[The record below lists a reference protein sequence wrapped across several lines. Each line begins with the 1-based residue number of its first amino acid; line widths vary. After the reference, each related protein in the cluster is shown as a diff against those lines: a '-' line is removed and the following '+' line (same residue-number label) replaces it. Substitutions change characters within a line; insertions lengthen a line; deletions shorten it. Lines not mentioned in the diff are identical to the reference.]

1 MTERAPVHGMAS
13 EIMWHL
19 LPPTGCSKISEA
31 MCWDLHPIS
40 YPPGAP
46 AIQRLLI
53 RKLYNYHPCSTGK
66 IDSVVVLLTYNQFSH
81 REILSQLALSSK
93 ILEQYFFYVP
103 RVLLASTRSP
113 FKCVQLPKFYLCN
126 FNSLYQ

>member
-81 REILSQLALSSK
+81 SEILSQLAFKFQDTGTVFFLCATGTVSK
-93 ILEQYFFYVP
+93 YKKPI
-103 RVLLASTRSP
+103 
-113 FKCVQLPKFYLCN
+113 
-126 FNSLYQ
+126 